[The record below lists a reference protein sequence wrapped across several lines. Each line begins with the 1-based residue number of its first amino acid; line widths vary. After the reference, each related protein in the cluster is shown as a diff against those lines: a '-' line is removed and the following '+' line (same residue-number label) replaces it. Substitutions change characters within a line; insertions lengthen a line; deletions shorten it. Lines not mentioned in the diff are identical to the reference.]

1 MSDYQPSPHGLP
13 GFAAPVEQV
22 YSALTPFIELADGRT
37 VVATDGADWIE
48 PGADGLSLRVR
59 WTRWAVA
66 GTPAGKLQDVGLT
79 SDVYWHIDNG
89 KLIRE
94 ETLSSKQ
101 PVSIKRWRLSV
112 PTTHDH
118 AETDLTGVRFTSTQ
132 GSLEVR
138 MSDANFPV
146 KISLMATGNSALG
159 RGVHGAIPLHLL
171 FEAKDI
177 TVNGSGLKYTIA
189 LTPRN

>member
-1 MSDYQPSPHGLP
+1 
-13 GFAAPVEQV
+13 
-22 YSALTPFIELADGRT
+22 
-37 VVATDGADWIE
+37 
-48 PGADGLSLRVR
+48 LSLRVR
-59 WTRWAVA
+59 WTKWAVV

-79 SDVYWHIDNG
+79 SEVYWHIENG

-101 PVSIKRWRLSV
+101 PVSIKRWVLSV
-112 PTTHDH
+112 PATHDR

-132 GSLEVR
+132 GVLDVR
-138 MSDANFPV
+138 MSGANFPL

-159 RGVHGAIPLHLL
+159 RGVHGAIPLHLI

-177 TVNGSGLKYTIA
+177 TVNSDGLKYTIA
-189 LTPRN
+189 LTPK